1 MREVGGRG
9 GARDQLHCALPHPP
23 LDLKINN
30 QVIWVGREVAMEE
43 VDASEGGKRRGGGE
57 ARAMEHDEGMSH
69 RSCRPTPSI
78 DLRVNNQLKGWAGRT

>member
-1 MREVGGRG
+1 
-9 GARDQLHCALPHPP
+9 
-23 LDLKINN
+23 
-30 QVIWVGREVAMEE
+30 MEE